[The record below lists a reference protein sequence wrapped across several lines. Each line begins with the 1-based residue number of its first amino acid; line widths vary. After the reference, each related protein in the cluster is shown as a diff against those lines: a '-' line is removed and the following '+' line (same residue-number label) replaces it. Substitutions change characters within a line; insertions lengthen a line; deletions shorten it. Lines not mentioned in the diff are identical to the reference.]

1 MHLERLKEWKR
12 EKNVTTKQI
21 AEGTNLPDKTI
32 SRIYSGKTPNPSID
46 TMRRIANYFDKSLD
60 DLFAEAHFVIGSK
73 DLETLQGELDAA
85 KLDNAAL
92 QARVAELTTEIAL
105 LKERLE
111 HKEEIIA
118 LHNHYNKLL
127 SNN

>member
-12 EKNVTTKQI
+12 DKNVTTKQI

-60 DLFAEAHFVIGSK
+60 DLFAEVHFVIGSK
-73 DLETLQGELDAA
+73 NLEALQEELDAA
-85 KLDNAAL
+85 KSENATL
-92 QARVAELTTEIAL
+92 QAKVTELTTEIAL

>member
-1 MHLERLKEWKR
+1 MLIERLKEWKS

-46 TMRRIANYFDKSLD
+46 TMRRIANYFGKSLD
-60 DLFAEAHFVIGSK
+60 DLFAEVPFVIGSK
-73 DLETLQGELDAA
+73 DLRTLQEELDAA
-85 KLDNAAL
+85 KLENVAL
-92 QARVAELTTEIAL
+92 QAKVTELTTEIAL

-111 HKEEIIA
+111 HKEEIIS
-118 LHNHYNKLL
+118 LLEHYNKLI

>member
-46 TMRRIANYFDKSLD
+46 TMRRIANYFGKSLD
-60 DLFAEAHFVIGSK
+60 DLFAEVPFVIGSK
-73 DLETLQGELDAA
+73 DLRTLQEELDAA
-85 KLDNAAL
+85 KLENVAL
-92 QARVAELTTEIAL
+92 QAKVTELTTEIAL

-111 HKEEIIA
+111 HKEEIIS
-118 LHNHYNKLL
+118 LLEHYNKLI